1 MAFEKMENDLGEIKE
16 ILASASI
23 SNDELLNVQERID
36 GTGAI
41 LSETE
46 KKLKLLDSE
55 VANIK
60 TSIVQVIIRCL
71 KASSNTCIFMQG

>member
-60 TSIVQVIIRCL
+60 TSIVQVIIIN
-71 KASSNTCIFMQG
+71 SNMHIYARI

>member
-60 TSIVQVIIRCL
+60 TSIVQVISKSFQQHAYLRKDLI
-71 KASSNTCIFMQG
+71 

>member
-71 KASSNTCIFMQG
+71 KASINMHIYARI